1 MPIRLGSRAHG
12 PSQDSLQASAA
23 ARTRREQDMAARKR
37 QSHKP
42 WRSRAR
48 HGPHGWCA
56 SCQRVEAAA
65 TRRHPLASTMSC
77 PRPPNLRRPV
87 RIDGPGSATSEMRV
101 RAGSNAHLAHI
112 LTACRPGS
120 VRVASISTLDGWRCR
135 RRPVCERRSL
145 PNPNALCV
153 HCRSW
158 IATWTRSACM
168 SRSKKF
174 R

>member
-12 PSQDSLQASAA
+12 PSHDSLQASAA

-42 WRSRAR
+42 WRLRAR

-65 TRRHPLASTMSC
+65 TRRNPLASTMSC

-120 VRVASISTLDGWRCR
+120 VRVASKSTLDGWRCR
-135 RRPVCERRSL
+135 RRPVCEPMSL
-145 PNPNALCV
+145 PIPNALCV
-153 HCRSW
+153 HYRSW

-168 SRSKKF
+168 SRSQKF

>member
-12 PSQDSLQASAA
+12 PSHDSLQAGAA

-42 WRSRAR
+42 WRLRAR

-77 PRPPNLRRPV
+77 PRPPNLRRRV

-120 VRVASISTLDGWRCR
+120 GW
-135 RRPVCERRSL
+135 CERGSRLNDARPLPGHDRRIRHSRYVTLSIRNSL
-145 PNPNALCV
+145 
-153 HCRSW
+153 
-158 IATWTRSACM
+158 SAYLLDA
-168 SRSKKF
+168 REGV
-174 R
+174 